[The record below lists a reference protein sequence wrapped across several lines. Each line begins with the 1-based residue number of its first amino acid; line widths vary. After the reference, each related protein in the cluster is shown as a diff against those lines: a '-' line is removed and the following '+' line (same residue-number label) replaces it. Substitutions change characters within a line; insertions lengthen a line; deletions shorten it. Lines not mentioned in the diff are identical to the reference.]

1 MNIRQD
7 TIQHIFRN
15 KYIKNSSGLGT
26 TINNNST
33 NDERLDKWFY
43 EDDNGSL
50 HSKLNFVSDLGLT
63 AYAQG
68 ERTTATIMDGV
79 VCDETT
85 ITKEDGKLKVI
96 GGTGGSGGVSSW
108 DDLTDK
114 PDWITD
120 EKPIYTWSE
129 ITNKPSTISGYNI
142 SDAVTTNTE
151 QTISGQKTFEKTIY
165 QGTSLANR
173 RAISY
178 VDTSNNAIFADVN
191 GRTIIRGNL
200 LSLQLENGKDKV
212 KINNDGLFV
221 DNNIVYNSGNDG
233 ENSGLDADLL
243 DGKHYSD
250 IINGNVLSATKLQNK
265 RTLWGQEFDGTT
277 DVSGN
282 MTGVGSIT
290 ANGNISTSSDI
301 YINSIHLYK
310 SEDGFLCIDGDLA
323 VTGGITAYAQGERT
337 TSTIMDAIICDETTI
352 TKQNNKLTVIGGV
365 GGVSSWDDLTD
376 KPSWITDS
384 KPTYSWSEITSKPT
398 EFAPSSHTH
407 SISNITNLQ
416 TTLDAKANSSHTH
429 TWSSIT
435 NKPSTFTPSSHTH
448 SISNITNLQTTLNGK
463 ANSSHT
469 HTWSEI
475 TNKPTTIS
483 GYNIT
488 DAVTTNTLQDIEG
501 QKTFKDVIYQTY
513 NYNDYKR
520 AISYVD
526 ANKNLI
532 FGDTNANTFLRGKQ
546 IKIQN
551 ENGVDTILISNTQVS
566 FNQPI
571 NCNADHITTTGWFQN
586 STAGKGLYN
595 VEGEAKFYFEK
606 TFGGWKADKSIL
618 TTGGITCY
626 GSDKRA
632 KDIIEDISLS
642 LSDIADAP
650 TIRFKWNDWKIKDD
664 GKTHIGG
671 IAQYTQNILPEA
683 VIESEEMLNMDYAT
697 TAYIFAVQTAK
708 HLQSINNKLLSK
720 IEELEKKIID
730 LNKHLSDEKT
740 NTMVN

>member
-1 MNIRQD
+1 MNIRQN

-50 HSKLNFVSDLGLT
+50 HSKLNFVSDLGL
-63 AYAQG
+63 
-68 ERTTATIMDGV
+68 
-79 VCDETT
+79 
-85 ITKEDGKLKVI
+85 
-96 GGTGGSGGVSSW
+96 
-108 DDLTDK
+108 
-114 PDWITD
+114 
-120 EKPIYTWSE
+120 
-129 ITNKPSTISGYNI
+129 
-142 SDAVTTNTE
+142 
-151 QTISGQKTFEKTIY
+151 
-165 QGTSLANR
+165 
-173 RAISY
+173 
-178 VDTSNNAIFADVN
+178 
-191 GRTIIRGNL
+191 
-200 LSLQLENGKDKV
+200 
-212 KINNDGLFV
+212 
-221 DNNIVYNSGNDG
+221 
-233 ENSGLDADLL
+233 
-243 DGKHYSD
+243 
-250 IINGNVLSATKLQNK
+250 
-265 RTLWGQEFDGTT
+265 
-277 DVSGN
+277 
-282 MTGVGSIT
+282 
-290 ANGNISTSSDI
+290 
-301 YINSIHLYK
+301 
-310 SEDGFLCIDGDLA
+310 
-323 VTGGITAYAQGERT
+323 TAYAQGERT

-398 EFAPSSHTH
+398 EFTPSSHTH

-429 TWSSIT
+429 TWS
-435 NKPSTFTPSSHTH
+435 
-448 SISNITNLQTTLNGK
+448 
-463 ANSSHT
+463 
-469 HTWSEI
+469 EI
-475 TNKPTTIS
+475 TSKPTTIS

-571 NCNADHITTTGWFQN
+571 NCNAEHITTSGWFQN

-595 VEGEAKFYFEK
+595 VEGEARFYYEK

-650 TIRFKWNDWKIKDD
+650 TVRFKWNNWKVKDD

-683 VIESEEMLNMDYAT
+683 VIESDEMLNMDYAT